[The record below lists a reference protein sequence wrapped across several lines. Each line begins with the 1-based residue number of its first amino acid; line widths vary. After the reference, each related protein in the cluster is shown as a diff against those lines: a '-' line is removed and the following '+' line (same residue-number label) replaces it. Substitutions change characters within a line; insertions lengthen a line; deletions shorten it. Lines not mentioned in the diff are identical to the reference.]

1 MRYRHTDSD
10 FVRVARQQDFLRDL
24 REQISPENELGQIDT
39 VAKAVGHAIISDR
52 STPPRTEL
60 IELPS

>member
-24 REQISPENELGQIDT
+24 REQIDPSNVLGQIDT
-39 VAKAVGHAIISDR
+39 VAKAVGHAI
-52 STPPRTEL
+52 STNFPARPA
-60 IELPS
+60 S